1 MILST
6 SMPLGNA
13 RINGRFVAVGRGHC
27 VIGKQYRGFKEALAG
42 QVTGSP
48 LRGPVIVSIHEHW
61 ERTCREAHNN
71 GLPLGDVDSP
81 IKCILDALKLG
92 GAYVDDSQVVQLV
105 VSKWP
110 RPDDTVIEVI
120 PW

>member
-1 MILST
+1 MILT
-6 SMPLGNA
+6 TDMPLGNA

-27 VIGKQYRGFKEALAG
+27 VTSKTYRGFKEALAG
-42 QVTGSP
+42 QYSGPT
-48 LRGPVIVSIHEHW
+48 LRGPVIVSIHEAW
-61 ERTCREAHNN
+61 DRTCRESHNN

-81 IKCILDALKLG
+81 VKCILDALKLG

-105 VSKWP
+105 VAKWP
-110 RPDDTVIEVI
+110 RPEQTIIEVR